1 MHTRC
6 LGIAAIVFVLAADRC
21 WAQADDA
28 EKEVTKQTTRQISS
42 AIVGRVTATEGSAP
56 GAVAVWST
64 TSYNWISI
72 RNGSS
77 SGFGV
82 TPGAVAPP
90 DFSVRLF
97 QQIIGADT
105 RVGPFV
111 LGLSGAFSHTG
122 GDQAG
127 FATPP
132 GFSTGST
139 DLTGHSFSVSP
150 YAAFVLDQYFFF
162 TGLVGYTRGTS
173 SVTTGASMFSF
184 PGLPPTTFPGSD
196 IDSNADTFFTDVAGN
211 VVYPIPDTPITL
223 GGRAGYRY
231 QYSWVHQ
238 DNAPS
243 TGFGNNTYY
252 AAVEGRYSIDAWVPY
267 VRAQYEYYQ
276 PLSGPFGNPNAVFLL
291 AGIDYHVTP
300 TFTAGLHYMN
310 QLGNPSIRNHQL
322 ALNMRLL
329 F

>member
-231 QYSWVHQ
+231 QV
-238 DNAPS
+238 
-243 TGFGNNTYY
+243 
-252 AAVEGRYSIDAWVPY
+252 
-267 VRAQYEYYQ
+267 
-276 PLSGPFGNPNAVFLL
+276 
-291 AGIDYHVTP
+291 
-300 TFTAGLHYMN
+300 
-310 QLGNPSIRNHQL
+310 QLGASGQHSQHRFREQHVLRGGRRALQHRRLGTLCSRPVPNITSHLAVPSAILTLSSCWPGLITTSPRRSPP
-322 ALNMRLL
+322 ACTT
-329 F
+329 